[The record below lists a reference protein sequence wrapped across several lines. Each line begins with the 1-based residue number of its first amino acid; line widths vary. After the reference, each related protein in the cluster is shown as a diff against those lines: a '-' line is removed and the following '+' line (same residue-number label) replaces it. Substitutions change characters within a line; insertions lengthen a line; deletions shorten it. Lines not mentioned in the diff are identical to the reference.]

1 MFIYAFPKNAKGEK
15 MELILYTLIF
25 IIGTVF
31 GSFCT
36 LAIYCI
42 PQKKNII
49 NEKSICSNCKHKLAF
64 FDLIPVISYILLGGK
79 CRYCHKKISNSYFIM
94 ELLMGLTSVGI
105 YMSLH
110 ATWETMSILTLI
122 EYLYLMIFVTTLVLI
137 AGIDKNNKKI
147 YKPIIFWGCLVGFI
161 HIIYLYIIKNVTI
174 INL

>member
-49 NEKSICSNCKHKLAF
+49 NE
-64 FDLIPVISYILLGGK
+64 
-79 CRYCHKKISNSYFIM
+79 
-94 ELLMGLTSVGI
+94 
-105 YMSLH
+105 
-110 ATWETMSILTLI
+110 
-122 EYLYLMIFVTTLVLI
+122 
-137 AGIDKNNKKI
+137 
-147 YKPIIFWGCLVGFI
+147 
-161 HIIYLYIIKNVTI
+161 
-174 INL
+174 